1 MNACW
6 TVNNYKELE
15 LALMKVKEEPNYKPY
30 YQEDVDKFIDYVVYG
45 GKKDRDVL
53 GNYKDFILSKAHL
66 T

>member
-15 LALMKVKEEPNYKPY
+15 DALQKINLDSSYKPY
-30 YQEDVDKFIDYVVYG
+30 SHADVDKFIEYIVYG

-53 GNYKDFILSKAHL
+53 GEYKDFILSKAHL